1 MLTPKLNA
9 SSSLV
14 AQLVKNS
21 YNRKHQNNLQKFIY
35 ITPKK
40 DESTI
45 LRLCQHS
52 SMHIPLEQSTYYV
65 PGMVLSAIPK
75 LTH

>member
-1 MLTPKLNA
+1 MLTPELNA
-9 SSSLV
+9 SSPLV

-21 YNRKHQNNLQKFIY
+21 YIRKHQNNLQKSIY
-35 ITPKK
+35 ITPQK
-40 DESTI
+40 DESAI

-52 SMHIPLEQSTYYV
+52 STHIPLEQSAYYV
-65 PGMVLSAIPK
+65 PGMVLSAMPK